1 MPLNELEQSVA
12 GVLEEFSL
20 DKLAGK
26 RGWQRQLKELR
37 QILAAD
43 YVAAVER
50 LLASAEPPLQAL
62 VERARVEFPDFNRRP
77 LHFGQDILEAVA
89 AGGVLLRME
98 ARSSSPGLRGFYYR
112 ATGSR
117 PLIWLNLAHPEG
129 AIAASL
135 GHELGHWY
143 REQLLSTPPPP
154 HKRAFFNANFTD
166 HLTSTEELFA
176 DVFPVLAAYP
186 HPLAKVLFPRQRG
199 WRAGAQHMLHL
210 DRATLGRL
218 RGHLTTHYGFDTSQ
232 TGQPV
237 PRRVYYVASM
247 LHYARLRRALL
258 YVASL

>member
-1 MPLNELEQSVA
+1 MPLHELEESVA

-20 DKLAGK
+20 SEHARK
-26 RGWQRQLKELR
+26 RGWQRQVKELR

-43 YVAAVER
+43 YVVAVER
-50 LLASAEPPLQAL
+50 LLASSEPPLQAL
-62 VERARVEFPDFNRRP
+62 VQRARSEFPDFNRRP
-77 LHFGQDILEAVA
+77 LHFDQRILDAVA

-98 ARSSSPGLRGFYYR
+98 ARGTSPGLRGFYYR
-112 ATGSR
+112 AAGTR
-117 PLIWLNLAHPEG
+117 PLIWLNLAHPAG
-129 AIAASL
+129 AVAASL

-186 HPLAKVLFPRQRG
+186 HPLARVLFPKQRG
-199 WRAGAQHMLHL
+199 WRASAQHMLHL
-210 DRATLGRL
+210 DRATITRI
-218 RGHLTTHYGFDTSQ
+218 RTHLTTHYGFDTAQSS
-232 TGQPV
+232 QPV
-237 PRRVYYVASM
+237 PRRMYYVASM

-258 YVASL
+258 EVVRL